1 MADHQAE
8 KEINIKG
15 LYYLVGLLSGMVTG
29 LVTAGTI
36 GWIVALGV
44 VGLLF
49 ATLFQQVFVR
59 GREQR

>member
-1 MADHQAE
+1 MEHQQE
-8 KEINIKG
+8 DTPVNIKG
-15 LYYLVGLLSGMVTG
+15 LYYLVGLLTGLFTG

-36 GWIVALGV
+36 GWIIALGV

-49 ATLFQQVFVR
+49 AALFQQVFVR

>member
-1 MADHQAE
+1 MAHSHKE

-15 LYYLVGLLSGMVTG
+15 LYYLVGLLTG
-29 LVTAGTI
+29 LFTGFVTVGTI
-36 GWIVALGV
+36 GWIIALGV

-49 ATLFQQVFVR
+49 SALFQQVFVR